1 MEKGYWLVIIDWH
14 GEVSYG
20 VDEASYLARIFENQK
35 EAEEFT
41 KSDAGKQL
49 LNELEEDCSPYNSG
63 RCEFTI
69 LQFKNGDEPPFL
81 GGGAY
86 LE

>member
-1 MEKGYWLVIIDWH
+1 MEKEYWLVIIWWH

-41 KSDAGKQL
+41 KSDPAKQL
-49 LNELEEDCSPYNSG
+49 LNDFEENCSPYDSG
-63 RCEFTI
+63 VCEYTI
-69 LQFKNGDEPPFL
+69 LQFKNGNEPPFI